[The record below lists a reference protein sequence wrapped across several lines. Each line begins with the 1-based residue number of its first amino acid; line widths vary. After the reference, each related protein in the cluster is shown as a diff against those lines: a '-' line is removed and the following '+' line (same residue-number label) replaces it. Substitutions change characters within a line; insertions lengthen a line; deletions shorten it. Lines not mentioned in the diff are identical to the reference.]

1 MTAAD
6 SVSGQIAARDR
17 AEISSLAFLAEASA
31 VLSASLDYE
40 ATLTHL
46 AELVVPRLADWCVVH
61 LALDGGA
68 LRPVVVAHT
77 DAAKA
82 EMLRTLQQRYPV
94 DPEAPVGPGAVL
106 RSREPSYLPDI
117 GDDLLRSL
125 AHDDEHLRLLRSLD
139 VGAAVIVPLTTRH
152 RTLGTISMAIERGRS
167 WSTDDLELARELGRR
182 AALAVDN
189 ARLYSEMEVAQAEAG
204 FQAALLQAQNEAGIE
219 GLLVVSPAGE
229 MISYNRR
236 FAEIWGIDEE
246 VLASRSDAAALAQ
259 ASERV
264 VDAEGFL
271 ATVRQC
277 YQQPDT
283 PRRDEVLFRDGRV
296 LDRYGAPLYG
306 DDGAYYGWAWYFRDV
321 TEQKRTERALFE
333 SGERF
338 AALARTLQES
348 LLPPDL
354 PDVRGVE
361 LATRYHPAGEGL
373 DVGGD
378 FYDVFQ
384 TSPRAWG
391 IVVGDV
397 CGKGAEAA
405 RLTALARYTV
415 RAASMQA
422 RTPSRILAMLNEA
435 LLRQNSLEAD
445 DADERFASVVY
456 ASLRRTR
463 NGISLA
469 VSSGGHPP
477 ALLVQPDGTV
487 RPVGT
492 GGTLLGLFRN
502 ADLVDEALELHP
514 GDVLVLYT
522 DGVTEARGPDGE
534 LGEEGLIE
542 VLRRCA
548 GASAKDLAGE
558 LERVVLAHQGGVA
571 HDDIAILAVRAC

>member
-1 MTAAD
+1 MTASDIA
-6 SVSGQIAARDR
+6 SGRMAARDR
-17 AEISSLAFLAEASA
+17 AEISSLAFLVEASA

-40 ATLTHL
+40 ATLTNL
-46 AELVVPRLADWCVVH
+46 AEVVVPRLADWCVVH
-61 LALDGGA
+61 LALDDGT

-77 DAAKA
+77 DAGKA
-82 EMLRTLQQRYPV
+82 DMLRALQQRYPI
-94 DPEAPVGPGAVL
+94 DPDASLGPGAVL
-106 RSREPSYLPDI
+106 RSGQPSYHPDI
-117 GDDLLRSL
+117 DDEVLRSV
-125 AHDDEHLRLLRSLD
+125 ARDPEHLRLLRSIG
-139 VGAAVIVPLTTRH
+139 VAAAVIVPLTTH
-152 RTLGTISMAIERGRS
+152 DRTLGTISMAIEPGRS

-189 ARLYSEMEVAQAEAG
+189 ARLYHQMEVAQAEAR
-204 FQAALLQAQNEAGIE
+204 FQAALLRAQNEAGVE

-229 MISYNRR
+229 MISHNRR

-246 VLASRSDAAALAQ
+246 VLASGSDDAALAQ

-264 VDAEGFL
+264 VDAERFL
-271 ATVRQC
+271 ATVRRC
-277 YQQPDT
+277 YEQPDT
-283 PRRDEVLFRDGRV
+283 PRRDEILFRDGRV
-296 LDRYGAPLYG
+296 VDRYGAPLFG

-321 TEQKRTERALFE
+321 TDQKRTERALFE

-361 LATRYHPAGEGL
+361 LATRYHPAGEGV

-435 LLRQNSLEAD
+435 LLRHNSLEVD
-445 DADERFASVVY
+445 DGDGRFASVVY

-463 NGISLA
+463 DGINLA

-477 ALLVQPDGTV
+477 GLLVQPDGTV

-502 ADLVDEALELHP
+502 AELVDEAVELHP

-534 LGEEGLIE
+534 LGEEGLTE

-548 GASAKDLAGE
+548 GASAKELAGE
-558 LERVVLAHQGGVA
+558 VERVVLAHQGGTA

>member
-1 MTAAD
+1 M
-6 SVSGQIAARDR
+6 VSGPMAARDR
-17 AEISSLAFLAEASA
+17 AEISSLAFLVEASA

-40 ATLTHL
+40 ATLTNL
-46 AELVVPRLADWCVVH
+46 AELVIPRLADCCVVH
-61 LALDGGA
+61 LALGDGT
-68 LRPVVVAHT
+68 LRPVVIAHT

-82 EMLRTLQQRYPV
+82 ETLRVLQQRYPV

-106 RSREPSYLPDI
+106 RSGQPSYHPDL
-117 GDDLLRSL
+117 GDEVLGQFAHDPEHLQLLRSIG
-125 AHDDEHLRLLRSLD
+125 A
-139 VGAAVIVPLTTRH
+139 GAAVIVPLTTRD
-152 RTLGTISMAIERGRS
+152 RALGTISMAIDRGRS
-167 WSTDDLELARELGRR
+167 WNPDDLDLARELGRR

-189 ARLYSEMEVAQAEAG
+189 ARLYHQMEVAQAEAR
-204 FQAALLQAQNEAGIE
+204 FQAALLQAQNEAGVE

-229 MISYNRR
+229 MISHNRR
-236 FAEIWGIDEE
+236 FVEIWGIDEE
-246 VLASRSDAAALAQ
+246 VLASRSDAAAVAQ
-259 ASERV
+259 ASQQV
-264 VDAEGFL
+264 VDPEEFVAG
-271 ATVRQC
+271 VRQC
-277 YQQPDT
+277 YEQPHN
-283 PRRDEVLFRDGRV
+283 PRRDEIVFRDGRV
-296 LDRYGAPLYG
+296 LDRYGAPLRG

-361 LATRYHPAGEGL
+361 LATRYHPAGEGV

-422 RTPSRILAMLNEA
+422 RTPARILAMLNEA
-435 LLRQNSLEAD
+435 LLRQNSQEAD
-445 DADERFASVVY
+445 DGDERFASVVY
-456 ASLRRTR
+456 ASLRRSR
-463 NGISLA
+463 DGISLA

-502 ADLVDEALELHP
+502 AELVDEALELHP

-548 GASAKDLAGE
+548 GASAKELVGE
-558 LERVVLAHQGGVA
+558 VERVVLAHQGGVA
-571 HDDIAILAVRAC
+571 QDDIAILAVRAC

>member
-1 MTAAD
+1 MTASD
-6 SVSGQIAARDR
+6 HVSGPLTTPDR
-17 AEISSLAFLAEASA
+17 AQMSSLAFLAEASA
-31 VLSASLDYE
+31 VMSESLDYE
-40 ATLTHL
+40 ATLTRL

-61 LALDGGA
+61 LALDGDTI
-68 LRPVVVAHT
+68 RPVVVAHT
-77 DAAKA
+77 DPAKA
-82 EMLRTLQQRYPV
+82 ELLRELQRRYPL
-94 DPEAPVGPGAVL
+94 DPDAPVGPGVVV
-106 RSREPSYLPDI
+106 RTRRPSYHPDVD
-117 GDDLLRSL
+117 DDLLGSV
-125 AHDDEHLRLLRSLD
+125 AQDAEHLESLRSI
-139 VGAAVIVPLTTRH
+139 GIGSAVIVPLTTH
-152 RTLGTISMAIERGRS
+152 DRTLGTISMAVDRGRTWAS
-167 WSTDDLELARELGRR
+167 DDLELAQELGRR

-189 ARLYSEMEVAQAEAG
+189 ARLYHEMEVAQAEAR
-204 FQAALLQAQNEAGIE
+204 FRAALLQAQNEAGVE

-236 FAEIWGIDEE
+236 FAEMWGIDEE

-259 ASERV
+259 ASEQV
-264 VDAEGFL
+264 VDAEEFVTR
-271 ATVRQC
+271 ARQC
-277 YQQPDT
+277 YEQPRT
-283 PRRDEVLFRDGRV
+283 PRRDEILLRDGRV
-296 LDRYGAPLYG
+296 LDRYGAPLFG

-422 RTPSRILAMLNEA
+422 RTPARILAMLNEA
-435 LLRQNSLEAD
+435 LVRQNTVEPD
-445 DADERFASVVY
+445 GDDERFASVVY
-456 ASLRRTR
+456 ASLRRTG

-487 RPVGT
+487 RRVGT

-514 GDVLVLYT
+514 GDVLLLYT
-522 DGVTEARGPDGE
+522 DGVTEARGPGGQ
-534 LGEEGLIE
+534 LGEQGLTE
-542 VLRRCA
+542 VVRRCA
-548 GASAKDLAGE
+548 GASARQLAE
-558 LERVVLAHQGGVA
+558 EVERVVLAHQGGTA
-571 HDDIAILAVRAC
+571 QDDIAILAVRAC